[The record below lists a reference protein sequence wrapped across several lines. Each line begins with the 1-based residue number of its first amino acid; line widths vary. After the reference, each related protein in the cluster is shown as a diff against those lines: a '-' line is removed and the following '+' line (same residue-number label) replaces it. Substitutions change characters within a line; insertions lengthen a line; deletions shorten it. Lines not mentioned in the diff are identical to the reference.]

1 MPLERP
7 LSKGWSEDFR
17 VRLRRARGGTPLE
30 RPLSKGWSEDF
41 RVCLR
46 RGLSVRVG
54 RRIFVC
60 VCVAHA
66 AAVGHF
72 ESDGLVPRY
81 Y

>member
-1 MPLERP
+1 MC
-7 LSKGWSEDFR
+7 
-17 VRLRRARGGTPLE
+17 VCVAHAAARR
-30 RPLSKGWSEDF
+30 S
-41 RVCLR
+41 

>member
-1 MPLERP
+1 MFVLCTR
-7 LSKGWSEDFR
+7 
-17 VRLRRARGGTPLE
+17 RLLATPLE

-41 RVCLR
+41 RVCLCCAR
-46 RGLSVRVG
+46 GGCWPRRSRGLSVRVG

-60 VCVAHA
+60 VRVVHA
-66 AAVGHF
+66 AAVSHF